1 MPLNTVSPLMTTG
14 LLKTSNGLSELAGT
28 LATGYSNTGYSAIP
42 LGCILPYSAATASA
56 PTGFAFCNGQAVN
69 RTTFA
74 ELYAL
79 VGDQY
84 GAGDGT
90 TTFNLPDLRGRA
102 VAGRDNMGGTA
113 ANRVTTAGSGINGV
127 SMGASGGSSVFAGTT
142 TVTTSGAVTVLTS
155 ASNNNMQP
163 TIILNYIIKT
173 NVNVVAVP

>member
-127 SMGASGGSSVFAGTT
+127 SLGANGGSQSFTTAVEVPTDLGTN
-142 TVTTSGAVTVLTS
+142 VVAS
-155 ASNNNMQP
+155 SNNNMQP

>member
-1 MPLNTVSPLMTTG
+1 MPLNTVSPLMTSG
-14 LLKTSNGLSELAGT
+14 LLQTSNGLSELAGT
-28 LATGYSNTGYSAIP
+28 LATGYANTGYSAIP
-42 LGCILPYSAATASA
+42 LGCILPYSGATASA
-56 PTGFAFCNGQAVN
+56 PSGFAFCNGQAVS
-69 RTTFA
+69 RTTFV

-90 TTFNLPDLRGRA
+90 TTFNLPDLRGRS

-127 SMGASGGSSVFAGTT
+127 ALGANGGSQSFTNVIEVPNDLGTN
-142 TVTTSGAVTVLTS
+142 VVTS
-155 ASNNNMQP
+155 ANNNMQP

>member
-14 LLKTSNGLSELAGT
+14 LLQTSNGLSELAGN

-42 LGCILPYSAATASA
+42 LGCILPYSGATASA
-56 PTGFAFCNGQAVN
+56 PTGFAFCNGQAVS

-127 SMGASGGSSVFAGTT
+127 ALGANGGSQSFGTT
-142 TVTTSGAVTVLTS
+142 INVITNTGTAVVTS
-155 ASNNNMQP
+155 ANNNVQP

>member
-1 MPLNTVSPLMTTG
+1 MPLDYIQPQMTTG
-14 LLKTSNGLSELAGT
+14 VLKTSNALSELAGN

-42 LGCILPYSAATASA
+42 LGCILPYSGATASA

-74 ELYAL
+74 ELYNL
-79 VGDQY
+79 IGNQY
-84 GAGDGT
+84 GAGDGS
-90 TTFNLPDLRGRA
+90 TTFNLPDLRGRS
-102 VAGRDNMGGTA
+102 VTGRDNMGGTA

-127 SMGASGGSSVFAGTT
+127 ALGANGGSQSFTDIVEVPTDLGIN
-142 TVTTSGAVTVLTS
+142 VVTS
-155 ASNNNMQP
+155 ANNNMQP

>member
-1 MPLNTVSPLMTTG
+1 MPLNTVSPLMTTD
-14 LLKTSNGLSELAGT
+14 LLRISNGLSELAGT

-74 ELYAL
+74 QLYAL
-79 VGDQY
+79 IGNQY

-90 TTFNLPDLRGRA
+90 TTFNLPDLRGRT
-102 VAGRDNMGGTA
+102 VSGRDNMGGTA

-127 SMGASGGSSVFAGTT
+127 SLGANGGSQSFTSTVEVPLDIGTNV
-142 TVTTSGAVTVLTS
+142 VTYN
-155 ASNNNMQP
+155 NNNMQP
-163 TIILNYIIKT
+163 TMILNYIIKT
-173 NVNVVAVP
+173 NVNVVAAP